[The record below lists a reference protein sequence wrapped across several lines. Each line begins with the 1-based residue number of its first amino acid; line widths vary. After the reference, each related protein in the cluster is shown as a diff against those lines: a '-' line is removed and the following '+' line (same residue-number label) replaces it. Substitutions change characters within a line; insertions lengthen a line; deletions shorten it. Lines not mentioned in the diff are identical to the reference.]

1 MRPLHDVTSEA
12 KTRQKQTKK
21 RTHTWMLVLERRR
34 KPKPSLW
41 VINEHFESVFNK
53 VLESAVVVK
62 GLIPC

>member
-12 KTRQKQTKK
+12 KMRQEQTKK
-21 RTHTWMLVLERRR
+21 RTPTWVLVLERRR
-34 KPKPSLW
+34 KPKPSPW

-53 VLESAVVVK
+53 VLESAVIVK